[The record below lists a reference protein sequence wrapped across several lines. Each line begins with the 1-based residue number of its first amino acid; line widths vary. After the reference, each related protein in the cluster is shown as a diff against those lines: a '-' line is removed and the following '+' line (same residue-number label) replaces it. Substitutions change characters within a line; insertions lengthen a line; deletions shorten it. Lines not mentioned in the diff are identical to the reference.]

1 MLDLLLCMNEARSVA
16 GTLEALLRAIKN
28 PAQWPGFGSSFLTR
42 KKDKIEVNVCH
53 SATNRQA
60 AIF

>member
-28 PAQWPGFGSSFLTR
+28 RLSGRVSEWVAGQM
-42 KKDKIEVNVCH
+42 C
-53 SATNRQA
+53 A
-60 AIF
+60 A